1 MNYTPLEVIMR
12 WIHIASMAT
21 LIGGLLYG
29 RLVMAPSIATL
40 AADARESLASAA
52 AMRFRPFVFA
62 AIGGLVVSGTYK
74 LLTTPG
80 HRPIY
85 HMLLGIKLLLAL
97 HVFAVS
103 ILIVQA
109 KNPRRVRMMTGT
121 VISGLLILGIAAW
134 LSKVY

>member
-1 MNYTPLEVIMR
+1 MTDMPFDVIMR

-21 LIGGLLYG
+21 LIGGLLYA
-29 RLVMAPSIATL
+29 RLVMSPAIATL
-40 AADARESLASAA
+40 AADAREALASAA
-52 AMRFRPFVFA
+52 AARFRPFVFA

-74 LLTTPG
+74 LVTTPG

-85 HMLLGIKLLLAL
+85 HMLLGVKLLLAL

-103 ILIVQA
+103 ILIVQP

-121 VISGLLILGIAAW
+121 LISGLIILAIAAW
-134 LSKVY
+134 LRLVF

>member
-1 MNYTPLEVIMR
+1 MTDVLSVIMR

-21 LIGGLLYG
+21 LIGGLIFG
-29 RLVMAPSIATL
+29 RLVMAPAIATL
-40 AADARESLASAA
+40 AADARESLETTAA
-52 AMRFRPFVFA
+52 ALFRPFVFS
-62 AIGGLVVSGTYK
+62 AIGGLVVSGTFN

-85 HMLLGIKLLLAL
+85 HVLFGVKMLLAL

-103 ILIVQA
+103 ILIVQP

-121 VISGLLILGIAAW
+121 LISGLIILVIAAW
-134 LSKVY
+134 LRLVY